1 MIDVIVDYLN
11 NQNFDIAL
19 TKNKSNISKNDWE
32 AIKSLKE
39 NDSIVIT
46 ETDKGGSSFSNE

>member
-11 NQNFDIAL
+11 YQNFDIAL
-19 TKNKSNISKNDWE
+19 TKNKSNISKKDWE

-39 NDSIVIT
+39 NDSIVIK
-46 ETDKGGSSFSNE
+46 ETDKGGGSFSNE